1 MAYFSPF
8 IDDTGLHIPTYIDTR
23 DRLIEEVK
31 QIYGQ
36 DIYLDQDS
44 ADYQFI
50 SIFARKIFDAYS
62 LAMLVYNNR
71 TPITAIGV
79 GLDNNVAFAN
89 IQRKGATSSVAS
101 LTLTGTAGTVI
112 SGATAIDQNDYV
124 WDIEDCVIG
133 SDGTVQ
139 ANATCQTTGSIQ
151 ALPNTINRIGNPM
164 FGWTAVTNQFAAT
177 AGNDVETDAELR
189 GRYSY
194 SIRTPSLTVF
204 ESIVASIQQVAEVT
218 RVAGFEN
225 DTSST
230 STGTEPPDIPAGLP
244 PHSVTFT
251 VEGGDDEEVAQAI
264 YNKKTPGCY
273 TNGTTEVQIMSES
286 GNVDTIRFYRPTY
299 VPIYASVSVR
309 KLSGWNDELEDRIRQ
324 NIVDYIEGLNVT
336 EDVLISMVWS
346 ASITAMDDVK
356 NPQYTVTA
364 VTIGTSSGS
373 LGSNDIDIDYNQAAQ
388 SAVTNISVVFT

>member
-101 LTLTGTAGTVI
+101 LTLTGTAGTTI

-151 ALPNTINRIGNPM
+151 ALPNTINRIGTPM

-225 DTSST
+225 DTSAT

-309 KLSGWNDELEDRIRQ
+309 KLSGWNDELEDRIKQ

-364 VTIGTSSGS
+364 VTIGTSNGS
-373 LGSNDIDIDYNQAAQ
+373 LGSNDIDIDYDEAAQ
-388 SAVTNISVVFT
+388 SAVANISVVFA

>member
-101 LTLTGTAGTVI
+101 LTLTGTAGTAI

-139 ANATCQTTGSIQ
+139 ANAICQTTGSIQ
-151 ALPNTINRIGNPM
+151 ALPNTINRIGTPM

-225 DTSST
+225 DTSAT

-309 KLSGWNDELEDRIRQ
+309 KLSGWNDELEDRIKQ

-373 LGSNDIDIDYNQAAQ
+373 LGSNDIDIDYDEAAQ
-388 SAVTNISVVFT
+388 SAVANISVVFA

>member
-151 ALPNTINRIGNPM
+151 ALPNTINRIGTPM

-225 DTSST
+225 DTSAT

-309 KLSGWNDELEDRIRQ
+309 KLSGWNDELEDRIKQ

-364 VTIGTSSGS
+364 ITIGTSSGS
-373 LGSNDIDIDYNQAAQ
+373 LGSNDIDIDYDEAAQ
-388 SAVTNISVVFT
+388 GLVNNISVVFV

>member
-101 LTLTGTAGTVI
+101 LTLTGTAGTAI

-151 ALPNTINRIGNPM
+151 ALPNTINRIGTPM

-225 DTSST
+225 DTSAT

-286 GNVDTIRFYRPTY
+286 GNVDMIRFYRPTY

-309 KLSGWNDELEDRIRQ
+309 KLSGWNDELEDRIKQ

-373 LGSNDIDIDYNQAAQ
+373 LGSNDIDIDYDEAAQ
-388 SAVTNISVVFT
+388 GLVANISVVFA

>member
-101 LTLTGTAGTVI
+101 LTLTGTAGTTI

-151 ALPNTINRIGNPM
+151 ALPNTINRIGTPM

-225 DTSST
+225 DTSAT

-309 KLSGWNDELEDRIRQ
+309 KLSGWNDELEDRIKQ

-373 LGSNDIDIDYNQAAQ
+373 LGSNDIDIDYDEAAQ
-388 SAVTNISVVFT
+388 GLVANISVVFA

>member
-101 LTLTGTAGTVI
+101 LTLTGTAGTAI

-133 SDGTVQ
+133 PDGTVQ

-151 ALPNTINRIGNPM
+151 ALPNTINRIGTPM
-164 FGWTAVTNQFAAT
+164 FGWTAVTNQFTAT

-218 RVAGFEN
+218 RAAGFEN
-225 DTSST
+225 DTSAT

-309 KLSGWNDELEDRIRQ
+309 KLSGWNDELEDKIKQ

-373 LGSNDIDIDYNQAAQ
+373 LGSTDIDIDYDEAAQ
-388 SAVTNISVVFT
+388 GSVSNVSVVFV

>member
-8 IDDTGLHIPTYIDTR
+8 IDETGLHIPTYIDTR

-62 LAMLVYNNR
+62 LAMLVYSNR

-151 ALPNTINRIGNPM
+151 ALPNTINRIGTPM

-225 DTSST
+225 DTSAT

-309 KLSGWNDELEDRIRQ
+309 KLSGWNDELEDKIKQ
-324 NIVDYIEGLNVT
+324 NIVNYIEGLNVT

-373 LGSNDIDIDYNQAAQ
+373 LGSNDIDIGYNQAAQ
-388 SAVTNISVVFT
+388 GFVDNISVVFV

>member
-101 LTLTGTAGTVI
+101 LTLTGTAGTTI

-151 ALPNTINRIGNPM
+151 ALPNTINRIGTPM
-164 FGWTAVTNQFAAT
+164 FGWTSVTNQFAAT

-225 DTSST
+225 DTSAT

-309 KLSGWNDELEDRIRQ
+309 KLSGWNDELEDRIKQ

-373 LGSNDIDIDYNQAAQ
+373 LGSNDIDIDYDEAAQ
-388 SAVTNISVVFT
+388 SAVANISVVFA

>member
-71 TPITAIGV
+71 TPITAIGA

-101 LTLTGTAGTVI
+101 LTLTGTAGTTI

-151 ALPNTINRIGNPM
+151 ALPNTINRIGTPM

-225 DTSST
+225 DTSAT

-309 KLSGWNDELEDRIRQ
+309 KLSGWNDELEDRIKQ

-373 LGSNDIDIDYNQAAQ
+373 LGSNDIDIDYDEAAQ
-388 SAVTNISVVFT
+388 SAVANISVVFA

>member
-151 ALPNTINRIGNPM
+151 ALPNTINRIGTPM

-225 DTSST
+225 DTSAT

-309 KLSGWNDELEDRIRQ
+309 KLSGWNDELEDRIKQ

-373 LGSNDIDIDYNQAAQ
+373 LGSNDIDIDYDEAAQ
-388 SAVTNISVVFT
+388 SAVANISVVFA

>member
-101 LTLTGTAGTVI
+101 LTLTGTAGTTI

-151 ALPNTINRIGNPM
+151 ALPNTINRIGTPM

-225 DTSST
+225 DTSAT

-309 KLSGWNDELEDRIRQ
+309 KLSGWNDELEDRIKQ

-373 LGSNDIDIDYNQAAQ
+373 LGSNDIDIDYDEAAQ
-388 SAVTNISVVFT
+388 SAVANISVVFA